1 LPQAYAEIRR
11 ATYVDPKLSAEAFS
25 RCWRVNPDV
34 HAILDNVIPPNRD
47 AHLDIIR
54 ELTHTGQLQPALAVW
69 DRLVSIHP
77 SLRVGEIIPLAD
89 ALLQAHQFDDA
100 FRVWSEAVRLSSEA
114 PTGDPAGSAIW
125 DGGFET
131 DVHGGGLAWSFSS
144 PPRGAKV
151 NLDAKEKRSG
161 RASLRID
168 FDGKHNVYFEA
179 VCTNGIVRPAT
190 RYLFSAWVHT
200 QRLTSD
206 QGIRFRLGWIE
217 NSRNNTIETEDVHG
231 SEPWTQVEIPW
242 SSPADV
248 HAVRVCIVRETSGRV
263 DSQIQGTA
271 WVDDVSLVPQTSAP
285 PKP

>member
-1 LPQAYAEIRR
+1 
-11 ATYVDPKLSAEAFS
+11 
-25 RCWRVNPDV
+25 
-34 HAILDNVIPPNRD
+34 
-47 AHLDIIR
+47 
-54 ELTHTGQLQPALAVW
+54 
-69 DRLVSIHP
+69 
-77 SLRVGEIIPLAD
+77 
-89 ALLQAHQFDDA
+89 
-100 FRVWSEAVRLSSEA
+100 
-114 PTGDPAGSAIW
+114 
-125 DGGFET
+125 
-131 DVHGGGLAWSFSS
+131 
-144 PPRGAKV
+144 
-151 NLDAKEKRSG
+151 LDAKEKRSG

-217 NSRNNTIETEDVHG
+217 NARNNTIETEDVHG

-271 WVDDVSLVPQTSAP
+271 WVDDVSLVPQTSVP